1 MKNHEIKT
9 KCLPAHLCVHT
20 NPHETEDYKKW
31 FVSTETGWKVTMF
44 RGPCDNCGST
54 FCLYNNNKEELRNM
68 LLKIGRMKDLNNI
81 AKRFRSYNDAV
92 KEHYPHLGEG
102 NRVRLG
108 MCFVEMVRG
117 LFPDENYK
125 GFRYSDYHSD
135 EGW

>member
-1 MKNHEIKT
+1 MAVRSAYIIIKKQQLRT
-9 KCLPAHLCVHT
+9 ILLNISQMNDLT
-20 NPHETEDYKKW
+20 N
-31 FVSTETGWKVTMF
+31 
-44 RGPCDNCGST
+44 N
-54 FCLYNNNKEELRNM
+54 
-68 LLKIGRMKDLNNI
+68 

-117 LFPDENYK
+117 LFPDESYK